1 MQNIAIAL
9 PVGEESDLVSGHL
22 DHDSIARFLV
32 NESALQQTTTKIR
45 PFSHLSYY
53 GETKTRG
60 DQEGTIK
67 ATHVLSLV
75 LSRSSYDSIISERP
89 VFCLSTLSRRE
100 RGSRQKN
107 RIEHLSCVCIDCC
120 YYTGTLP

>member
-53 GETKTRG
+53 GEKKTRG
-60 DQEGTIK
+60 TKRGQSKPRMSFRWYCPDQVMT
-67 ATHVLSLV
+67 V
-75 LSRSSYDSIISERP
+75 
-89 VFCLSTLSRRE
+89 
-100 RGSRQKN
+100 
-107 RIEHLSCVCIDCC
+107 
-120 YYTGTLP
+120 

>member
-45 PFSHLSYY
+45 PSSPRLSCYR
-53 GETKTRG
+53 ETK
-60 DQEGTIK
+60 E
-67 ATHVLSLV
+67 
-75 LSRSSYDSIISERP
+75 
-89 VFCLSTLSRRE
+89 E
-100 RGSRQKN
+100 RGTKRGQSKPRMSFRWYCPDQ
-107 RIEHLSCVCIDCC
+107 VM
-120 YYTGTLP
+120 TV

>member
-89 VFCLSTLSRRE
+89 VFCLETLLPRSLLRWVLSWSLMAGQGRE
-100 RGSRQKN
+100 MHVYKESHR
-107 RIEHLSCVCIDCC
+107 D
-120 YYTGTLP
+120 